1 MAIQTITIGFSTRR
15 VLEIQTKLLRR
26 VIKENRGQ
34 HRERVNSVNTLQESR
49 VNLLAIQFP

>member
-1 MAIQTITIGFSTRR
+1 MVIQTITIGFSTRR

-26 VIKENRGQ
+26 VINQNRGQ

-49 VNLLAIQFP
+49 INLLAIQYP